1 MAGISNYIEELINQ
15 LTKFPGIGRKG
26 AERMVYHMIR
36 SGKDFP
42 KELINA
48 VSQIHEHIT
57 SCDQCGMIYVTDE
70 NCSCSEDRNT
80 KSLCIVEDI
89 EDAIRIENTKAFD
102 GLYHVLGGSIA
113 PLDGIG
119 PADLSFNRLMERL
132 EGIEEVIIA
141 TNPSNSGNTTA
152 QYIEKLLEDKDV
164 SISRLATGLPVGSSL
179 EYIDDKTLVSS
190 INGRVK
196 IK

>member
-1 MAGISNYIEELINQ
+1 MAGISNYIEELITQ
-15 LTKFPGIGRKG
+15 FTKFPGIGRKG

-42 KELINA
+42 QSLIRA
-48 VSQIHEHIT
+48 VSQIHENIT
-57 SCDQCGMIYVTDE
+57 NCEQCGMIYVTKE
-70 NCSCSEDRNT
+70 NCSCSENRNT
-80 KSLCIVEDI
+80 KCLCIVEDI
-89 EDAIRIENTKAFD
+89 EDAIRIESTKAFD

-119 PADLSFNRLMERL
+119 PADLSFDRLIERL
-132 EGIEEVIIA
+132 DGIEEVIIA

-152 QYIEKLLEDKDV
+152 QYIEKLLEDKEV
-164 SISRLATGLPVGSSL
+164 SITRLATGLPVGSSL

-190 INGRVK
+190 IKGRVK